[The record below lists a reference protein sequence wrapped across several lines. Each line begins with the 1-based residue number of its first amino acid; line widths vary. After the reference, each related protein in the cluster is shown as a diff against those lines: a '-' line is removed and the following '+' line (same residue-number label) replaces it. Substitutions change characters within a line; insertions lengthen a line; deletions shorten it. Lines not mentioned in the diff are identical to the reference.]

1 MHNRT
6 KVKPAQNRLVPFGIG
21 RSILNALS
29 CCVVST
35 MWVPI
40 GPAMAADISAMEDQE
55 AARAIPSPQQWQF
68 TVAPYVWASGV
79 AGDLSYRGIPAVHLE
94 APFSDLLKDLNFGGM
109 LVGEAR
115 YDRFVL
121 FSDLIDLNLSREVRP
136 SSLPVEIDVGINL
149 FEWTPMVGYS
159 VIKTDDWNLDVMVGA
174 RVWAVDL
181 DTTLA
186 VGSALSA
193 TVDESEVWVDAMVG
207 VKSQYALTSNLFLA
221 GWALA
226 GSGGSTFT
234 WDLLGSVG
242 YKFTDSIWAMAGY
255 RAQGVDY
262 ESGPFK
268 FDTTMQGPVVGATF
282 KF

>member
-6 KVKPAQNRLVPFGIG
+6 KVKPSPTRLVPFGIG
-21 RSILNALS
+21 RSILKALS
-29 CCVVST
+29 LLAAST
-35 MWVPI
+35 MWMPI
-40 GPAMAADISAMEDQE
+40 GPAVAADVSAFEDRE
-55 AARAIPSPQQWQF
+55 AVQVTPSQPQWQF

-79 AGDLSYRGIPAVHLE
+79 SGDLSYRGIPAVHLD
-94 APFSDLLKDLNFGGM
+94 APFSDLLDDLNFGGM

-121 FSDLIDLNLSREVRP
+121 FSDLIDLNLSRDVRP
-136 SSLPVEIDVGINL
+136 SGLPAELDVGLNL

-159 VIKTDDWNLDVMVGA
+159 VVKADDWNLDVMVGA
-174 RVWAVDL
+174 RLWSVEL
-181 DTTLA
+181 DSTLT
-186 VGSALSA
+186 VGNSLSVG
-193 TVDESEVWVDAMVG
+193 VDESEVWLDAMVG
-207 VKSQYALTSNLFLA
+207 VKSQYALTSNLFVA

-226 GSGGSTFT
+226 GGGGSTFT
-234 WDLLGSVG
+234 WDVLGSIG

-262 ESGPFK
+262 ESGPFR
-268 FDTTMQGPVVGATF
+268 FDTVMQGPIVGATF